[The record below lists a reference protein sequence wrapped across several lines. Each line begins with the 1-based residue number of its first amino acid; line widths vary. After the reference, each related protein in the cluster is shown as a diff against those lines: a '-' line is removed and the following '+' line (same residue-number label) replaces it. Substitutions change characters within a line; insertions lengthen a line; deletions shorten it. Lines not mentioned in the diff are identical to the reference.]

1 MYLQVNLHS
10 NSGIVICC
18 EHSTACKTY
27 ACKCC
32 QNYASIEINIIECEY
47 ISGRNSFSEVD
58 RTLLHEPFTKDMLLH
73 DPYTPESIES
83 HSPQPNDQLDIQPP
97 DFSLRKQ
104 SVSPQILKSRLEI
117 ILRSEIDAVK
127 PFKQRLQRH
136 LTKSQSQQLDSRPE
150 NEFVYS
156 RARCMS
162 ESAKKNSRAK
172 LISLN
177 SAQSKLRLES
187 HHSSSD
193 EDWFEFEESATKDT
207 HLLNEVFAENIKTKT
222 VTDEVDVL
230 LTEDNNKNIE
240 KKNKL
245 ENEAFCCCVVS

>member
-10 NSGIVICC
+10 NSGIVSCC
-18 EHSTACKTY
+18 EHSTACKAY

-47 ISGRNSFSEVD
+47 ISGRNSFADVD
-58 RTLLHEPFTKDMLLH
+58 RSLLHEPFTRDMLLH

-83 HSPQPNDQLDIQPP
+83 HSPQPNDQLDIPP

-117 ILRSEIDAVK
+117 ILRSEIDPVTTDTHLK
-127 PFKQRLQRH
+127 PFKQHLQRH
-136 LTKSQSQQLDSRPE
+136 LTKSQSQQLDSRPQ
-150 NEFVYS
+150 NELVYR
-156 RARCMS
+156 RARCLS

-172 LISLN
+172 LITLN

-193 EDWFEFEESATKDT
+193 EDWFEFEDSATKDT
-207 HLLNEVFAENIKTKT
+207 KLINEVFTENVKNKP
-222 VTDEVDVL
+222 DEIDIIV
-230 LTEDNNKNIE
+230 TEDNNKNV
-240 KKNKL
+240 KKK
-245 ENEAFCCCVVS
+245 NEAFCCCVVL